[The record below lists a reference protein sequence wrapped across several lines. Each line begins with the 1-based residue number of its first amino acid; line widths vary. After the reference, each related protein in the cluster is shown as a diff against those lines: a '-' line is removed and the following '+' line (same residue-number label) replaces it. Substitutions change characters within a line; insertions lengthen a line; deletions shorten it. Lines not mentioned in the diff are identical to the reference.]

1 MICPLK
7 SGFIQTHGIRES
19 AGCQEIG
26 NSFALWEWQQFL
38 SDCGTSVG
46 VLTGL
51 LLVVVSGSTSAFPM
65 LLL

>member
-46 VLTGL
+46 VLTG
-51 LLVVVSGSTSAFPM
+51 F
-65 LLL
+65 